1 MKTLNKTTM
10 PLPKIITENEYPPIP
25 DRNYDW
31 VAYRENSD
39 EDGPQGR
46 GKTEQ
51 EAINDLIEQEK
62 WQH

>member
-1 MKTLNKTTM
+1 M

-62 WQH
+62 WQN